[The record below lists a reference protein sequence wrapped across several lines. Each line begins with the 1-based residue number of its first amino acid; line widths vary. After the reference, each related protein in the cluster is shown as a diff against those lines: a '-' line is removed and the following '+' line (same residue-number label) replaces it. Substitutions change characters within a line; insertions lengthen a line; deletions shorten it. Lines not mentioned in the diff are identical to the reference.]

1 MTERQRS
8 ALAYVGLG
16 SNLDAPRDQLERA
29 LVALASLPLSECI
42 ARSSLYSSSPVGP
55 RDQPDFINAVAA
67 IRTRLSPLAL
77 LDQLQALEQRH
88 RRVRARRWGPRT
100 LDLDLLWYDGLS
112 HRSPRLTL
120 PHPEISRRRF
130 VLEPLAEIAP
140 TLTLEGES
148 PLTLA
153 GRLEGQT
160 LIRLGE

>member
-1 MTERQRS
+1 MTERRPA
-8 ALAYVGLG
+8 ALAYIGLG

-29 LVALASLPLSECI
+29 LATLASLPLSECV
-42 ARSSLYSSSPVGP
+42 ACSSLYSSSPVGP
-55 RDQPDFINAVAA
+55 QDQPDFINAVAA
-67 IRTRLSPLAL
+67 ILTRLSPMAL
-77 LDQLQALEQRH
+77 LDQLQALEQHH
-88 RRVRARRWGPRT
+88 RRVRDRHWGPRT

-140 TLTLEGES
+140 TLTLDGEL

-153 GRLEGQT
+153 GRLEDQT
-160 LIRLGE
+160 LTRLGE